1 MRTALFLLAGFLLL
15 GASFVLA
22 RLFAHAYPGAPTAA
36 TAAFLALWLALTGF
50 NLWTGVS
57 RAGYP
62 VAEELPILALLF
74 GVPAIAALLLRWKAF

>member
-1 MRTALFLLAGFLLL
+1 MRTALFILAGFLLL

-22 RLFAHAYPGAPTAA
+22 RLFSHDYPAAPTVA
-36 TAAFLALWLALTGF
+36 TVAFLALWLGLTAF

-57 RAGYP
+57 RAGYT

-74 GVPAIAALLLRWKAF
+74 GAPAIAALLLRWKGF